1 MTTFARGRE
10 SDRNI
15 NKQRVNMFIAN
26 YEVVRKFA
34 KKHAR
39 ARSSLNTWY
48 HITLR
53 AQWTNLDDVRQTF
66 RTADIYGDCTIF
78 DIGGNNYR
86 LIALIDYQTRQV
98 YVTAVLTHAEYDRE
112 KWKSDC

>member
-1 MTTFARGRE
+1 ML
-10 SDRNI
+10 
-15 NKQRVNMFIAN
+15 IAN

-48 HITLR
+48 EVTSK
-53 AQWTNLDDVRQTF
+53 AEWQNLDDVKKTF

-86 LIALIDYQTRQV
+86 LIAQINYAAQQV
-98 YVTAVLTHAEYDRE
+98 YVITVMTHAEYDKE
-112 KWKSDC
+112 NWKRNC

>member
-1 MTTFARGRE
+1 M
-10 SDRNI
+10 I
-15 NKQRVNMFIAN
+15 IAN
-26 YEVVRKFA
+26 YEVIAKFA

-39 ARSSLNTWY
+39 ARSSLKTWY
-48 HITLR
+48 DVTVK
-53 AQWTNLDDVRQTF
+53 AQWKNFDDVKKTF

-86 LIALIDYQTRQV
+86 LIASINYQLQQV
-98 YVTAVLTHAEYDRE
+98 RVQTVLTHAEYDKE